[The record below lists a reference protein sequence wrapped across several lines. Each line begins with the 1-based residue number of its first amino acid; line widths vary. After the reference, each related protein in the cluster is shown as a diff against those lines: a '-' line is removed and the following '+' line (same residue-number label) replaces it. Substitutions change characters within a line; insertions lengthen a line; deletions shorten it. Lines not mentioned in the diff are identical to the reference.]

1 LCVGGF
7 QVGDGICVGSTSKVI
22 PSNFLSIM
30 NMVGVDASGF
40 YGDQGIINSQ
50 VAIPMGAS
58 TLLCMDMEKNNIGTS
73 SITKSYT
80 YNMDTLFASI
90 CIICNVNKPKT
101 MLQVWKNIHSS

>member
-1 LCVGGF
+1 
-7 QVGDGICVGSTSKVI
+7 
-22 PSNFLSIM
+22 M

-90 CIICNVNKPKT
+90 CIICNVNTQDHVTSMEK
-101 MLQVWKNIHSS
+101 HSF